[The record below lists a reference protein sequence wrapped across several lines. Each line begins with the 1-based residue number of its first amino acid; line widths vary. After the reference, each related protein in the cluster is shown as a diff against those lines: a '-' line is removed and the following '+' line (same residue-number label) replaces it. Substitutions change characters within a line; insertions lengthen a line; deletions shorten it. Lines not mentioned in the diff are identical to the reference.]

1 MNLVVDES
9 VDNLIV
15 DALRRD
21 GHKVLS
27 ISEFSPSVD
36 DDTVLDL
43 ANQHDALLITEDKDF
58 GELVFRN
65 GRIHT
70 GVVLIRLGGL
80 STQAKVNSVLTTFAH
95 QGSKLQNAFS
105 VISPG
110 RVRIRRHP

>member
-9 VDNLIV
+9 VDNLIM

-43 ANQHDALLITEDKDF
+43 ANQHDALLITEGQRF
-58 GELVFRN
+58 W
-65 GRIHT
+65 
-70 GVVLIRLGGL
+70 
-80 STQAKVNSVLTTFAH
+80 
-95 QGSKLQNAFS
+95 
-105 VISPG
+105 
-110 RVRIRRHP
+110 